1 MCPKIQNRKFNL
13 DVLNQTSRLL
23 QINPEYYT
31 IWNHRRLIVRQLLS
45 TYAEKNQPN
54 HDDFKSNNSVSEL
67 ISDDLDFLIPLLR
80 KFPKCYWIWKYRLW
94 LLDEASSLLSLS
106 DAQTFWQRELDLV
119 GKMLSLD
126 NRNFHGWGY
135 RRKVVT
141 VLESPK
147 LSPTV
152 SSTSRTEEE
161 FKYTTK
167 MIESNLSNF
176 SAWHNRSKL
185 IPRLLNE
192 RKADMDARMR
202 LLDSGK
208 DSGLL
213 VR

>member
-54 HDDFKSNNSVSEL
+54 YDDFKSNNSVSEL

-147 LSPTV
+147 LSPTG